1 MQLSQRGIF
10 FPEGKASC
18 AKVLRERE
26 YDWCVLGTARRPAW
40 LKQSAQRTGW
50 KEGGQRVSRAGD
62 QKSQL
67 FSRAG
72 AGDRLTTGS
81 KSGSRKLVLRSYNN
95 NNHARPTGDM
105 NYSGSRGGREK
116 QGDYRYIW
124 EKIYPKGYLDVGCKG
139 GVEDNPNILGQSN
152 WKNGIAVD
160 RDRKQC
166 LRFRFADTGERITRE
181 VLEM

>member
-1 MQLSQRGIF
+1 MYLSQRGIF

-18 AKVLRERE
+18 ATVLRERE
-26 YDWCVLGTARRPAW
+26 HDWCVPGTARRPAW

-67 FSRAG
+67 FSRGG

-95 NNHARPTGDM
+95 NHARPTGDM

-116 QGDYRYIW
+116 
-124 EKIYPKGYLDVGCKG
+124 
-139 GVEDNPNILGQSN
+139 
-152 WKNGIAVD
+152 
-160 RDRKQC
+160 
-166 LRFRFADTGERITRE
+166 
-181 VLEM
+181 